1 MADPKVPRVV
11 LGVTGSIAAF
21 RAADLAS
28 AMVQEGWEVHAILTA
43 DGARFLPALTL
54 AALTH
59 RPVHTSLWEEGE
71 GGRMSHLDL
80 AGTADV
86 VVVAPATA
94 DCLARAAHGLTGD
107 VLGAV
112 LLATRAPVFFVP
124 AMNTHMWQHTATQE
138 NVKLLQNRGA
148 CLIGPTEGRL
158 ACGAEGPGRMAPVK
172 EIIESLRTTIQKT
185 KARRHAK

>member
-1 MADPKVPRVV
+1 MADKRAPCVV

-28 AMVQEGWEVHAILTA
+28 GMVQKGWEVHAILTG
-43 DGARFLPALTL
+43 DGARFITPLTL

-80 AGTADV
+80 ARLADA

-94 DCLARAAHGLTGD
+94 DCLARVAHGLAGD

-112 LLATRAPVFFVP
+112 LLASQAPLIIVP
-124 AMNTHMWQHTATQE
+124 AMNTQMWKHPATQS
-138 NVKLLQNRGA
+138 NVKLLTQRGVYWV
-148 CLIGPTEGRL
+148 GPAEGRL
-158 ACGAEGPGRMAPVK
+158 ACGEEGPGRMAPVT
-172 EIIESLRTTIQKT
+172 EILAEVGKVLAKT
-185 KARRHAK
+185 KGRKTTS